1 VSCETLPEFERRDI
15 EPAVRKLVSRLRV
28 LLADDSAAV
37 ESGIRRLL
45 EPEFDVVG
53 SVGDGR
59 SLLNAAKKL
68 RPDIIIVDILMPGM
82 SGLEAVRQLR
92 KRRLGG
98 IAIFLTVLGD
108 KTLIEEAQKAGA
120 KGYVLKSSAD
130 RDLVDAIHAVSA
142 GRLYVSPALRR

>member
-1 VSCETLPEFERRDI
+1 
-15 EPAVRKLVSRLRV
+15 
-28 LLADDSAAV
+28 LADDSAAV

-68 RPDIIIVDILMPGM
+68 RPDIIIVDILMPGL

-92 KRRLGG
+92 KRRFGG

-130 RDLVDAIHAVSA
+130 RDLVDAIHAVVA